1 MLKNSLTNSKAKL
14 KAVNSRMNHAEKQI
28 SHLKDRIMEI
38 TQSGQ
43 ETEYQIEKKKNGSSI
58 SYLWDNR
65 KHANLHII
73 GILKGKEREKGT
85 ESVFEEIRSGNFPKL
100 KREANI

>member
-1 MLKNSLTNSKAKL
+1 MLEKSLTNSKAEL

-43 ETEYQIEKKKNGSSI
+43 ETEHQIKKKKKWKQI

-65 KHANLHII
+65 KHANLYII
-73 GILKGKEREKGT
+73 GILEGKEREQGT
-85 ESVFEEIRSGNFPKL
+85 ESVF
-100 KREANI
+100 

>member
-1 MLKNSLTNSKAKL
+1 MSENSLTNSKAEL

-43 ETEYQIEKKKNGSSI
+43 ETEHQIKKKKNGSNI
-58 SYLWDNR
+58 SYLWENR

-73 GILKGKEREKGT
+73 GILEGKEREQGT
-85 ESVFEEIRSGNFPKL
+85 ESVFEEIMNGNFPKL
-100 KREANI
+100 KETDI